1 MVASPED
8 KKHYEHMRVKRAERG
23 TSIEMRPQ
31 NIAVCKEF
39 VHWKIGCIKKP
50 RISSV
55 FLSYY

>member
-23 TSIEMRPQ
+23 TSIEM
-31 NIAVCKEF
+31 KEF